1 MNWIDFF
8 KKKVHADGQQ
18 VHEKIFNTANHQGN
32 ANQNYNEISP
42 HTCQNG
48 YYQKEHKQQMLAR
61 MYRKGNHHTLL
72 VGMKIGATTMGNIM
86 KTSQKLQIKLPYDIA
101 IPLLGIHLKKTNL
114 LIQKDTCTPNFHSS
128 SIYKCQN
135 METTSMSLNRWMD
148 KYVVCIYINM
158 LLSRFSRVWLCAT
171 P

>member
-1 MNWIDFF
+1 
-8 KKKVHADGQQ
+8 
-18 VHEKIFNTANHQGN
+18 
-32 ANQNYNEISP
+32 
-42 HTCQNG
+42 
-48 YYQKEHKQQMLAR
+48 MLAR

-128 SIYKCQN
+128 ERN
-135 METTSMSLNRWMD
+135 GRPAAPRRRGTG
-148 KYVVCIYINM
+148 
-158 LLSRFSRVWLCAT
+158 LCT
-171 P
+171 EKLFGFQQR

>member
-32 ANQNYNEISP
+32 ANQNHNEISP

-101 IPLLGIHLKKTNL
+101 IPLLGIYLKTKT
-114 LIQKDTCTPNFHSS
+114 LIRKDTWTIYRQHYLQLPNSS
-128 SIYKCQN
+128 SIIYNCQD
-135 METTSMSLNRWMD
+135 ME
-148 KYVVCIYINM
+148 
-158 LLSRFSRVWLCAT
+158 AT
-171 P
+171 